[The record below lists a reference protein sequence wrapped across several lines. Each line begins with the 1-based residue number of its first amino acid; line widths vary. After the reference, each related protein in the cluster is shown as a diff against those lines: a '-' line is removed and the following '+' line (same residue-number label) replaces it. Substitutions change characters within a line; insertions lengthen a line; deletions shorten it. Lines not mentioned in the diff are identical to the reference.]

1 MLAPKIL
8 FESVDFKEDPVPV
21 YLMSRFINK
30 SIITEFVVADCS
42 DCATPLFSF
51 DIALLKQ
58 INFDTHVFIIDILDI
73 F

>member
-1 MLAPKIL
+1 
-8 FESVDFKEDPVPV
+8 
-21 YLMSRFINK
+21 MSRFINK
-30 SIITEFVVADCS
+30 CIITEVVVADCS
-42 DCATPLFSF
+42 DCVTPSF